1 MINGIINIY
10 KEKGFTSHDVVAKL
24 RGITRQKKIGHTG
37 TLDPDAT
44 GVLPVCLGNAT
55 KLCDLLTDKD
65 KEYETV
71 LLLGKVTDTQDITG
85 EVLKESAVRVTEEQ
99 VKEVVNSFIGPI
111 EQIPPMYSALK
122 VNGKKL
128 YELAREGKVIERKPR
143 PITIYDITI
152 LEIKLTDECHE
163 IRLKINCSKGTY
175 IRTLCHDIGEAL
187 GCGGCMK
194 SLVRTKVSKFLL
206 EDAITLEEVQKLQQ
220 EDKLVEQVI
229 PVADMFPQH
238 PKLYVNEVGNRFLV
252 NGNPLKLEHMKNKE
266 DAKRSLGEHKE
277 VRIYNI
283 DEQFSAIY
291 EWQGTS
297 NLKPVKMFL
306 N

>member
-85 EVLKESAVRVTEEQ
+85 EVLQESEVQVTEEQ
-99 VKEVVNSFIGPI
+99 VREVVNSFVGAI

-143 PITIYDITI
+143 PITIHSITI
-152 LEIKLTDECHE
+152 LDIKLTDDCHE
-163 IRLKINCSKGTY
+163 IRMRVECSKGTY

-187 GCGGCMK
+187 GTGGCMK

-206 EDAITLEEVQKLQQ
+206 ADAITLEEAQKLQQ
-220 EDKLVEQVI
+220 EDRLVDHVI
-229 PVADMFPQH
+229 PVEDMFPQY
-238 PKLYVNEVGNRFLV
+238 PKV
-252 NGNPLKLEHMKNKE
+252 
-266 DAKRSLGEHKE
+266 
-277 VRIYNI
+277 
-283 DEQFSAIY
+283 
-291 EWQGTS
+291 
-297 NLKPVKMFL
+297 
-306 N
+306 